1 MTRSIKKAN
10 RGDHIDRYLPGNVID
25 GIVKH
30 LNIPELLRTS
40 VLSTKWRYMWK
51 SVPELEFSEDFFFR
65 IDNRFHSVP
74 EILRIIMKVLFLHN
88 GPIYRFSLDIPC
100 LFNFNITTDNLNKW
114 ILVLSRKGIKDLEL
128 LYHPTVYKKMPS
140 HIFSCQELTRFRF
153 TGFNLS
159 VPPNFRGLNNLL
171 DLCLERNSYEFGA
184 LENFITGCPL
194 LEKLS
199 IKLFGDMYSV
209 CLKKAKNLTDL
220 TFTVKDVKASI
231 LIKSLPPKIQRLAIK
246 SRFGY
251 KVRKLTSLI
260 LVY

>member
-10 RGDHIDRYLPGNVID
+10 RGDHIDRISYLPGNVID

-114 ILVLSRKGIKDLEL
+114 ILVLSRRGIKDLKL
-128 LYHPTVYKKMPS
+128 LLHSTFYNNMPS
-140 HIFSCQELTRFRF
+140 HIFSCQELTRFRYS
-153 TGFNLS
+153 GFNLQFHLIS
-159 VPPNFRGLNNLL
+159 V
-171 DLCLERNSYEFGA
+171 A
-184 LENFITGCPL
+184 
-194 LEKLS
+194 
-199 IKLFGDMYSV
+199 
-209 CLKKAKNLTDL
+209 
-220 TFTVKDVKASI
+220 
-231 LIKSLPPKIQRLAIK
+231 
-246 SRFGY
+246 
-251 KVRKLTSLI
+251 
-260 LVY
+260 